1 MNCNCNTQ
9 QEGTRKGL
17 NIFCTKEEIDSI
29 QLIQNKISCASQACS
44 PDAIPDGVDET
55 KAKWFIQS
63 AIDSLASYRWLE
75 NEWWKEMKVNYNL
88 PKDVNVWVDFDSME
102 FYIIEE

>member
-1 MNCNCNTQ
+1 MNCNCIPQ
-9 QEGTRKGL
+9 AQGTRKGL

-29 QLIQNKISCASQACS
+29 QLIQNKVSCANQACS
-44 PDAIPDGVDET
+44 PDAIPDGVDEI

-75 NEWWKEMKVNYNL
+75 NDWWSNMKKKYEL
-88 PKDVNVWVDFDSME
+88 PKEVNVWIDFDTSE
-102 FYIIEE
+102 FYIFE